1 MPFFPRSPGK
11 SHWLY
16 RLLHKRS
23 AFQILF
29 IDNICTDRCLPPL
42 SCPKSQASVKGIHIN
57 TSCIYKPFCY
67 LSEKMILSKG
77 IFSVLDCYLP
87 LFELPP
93 PPKCSLV
100 ENLLR
105 IRVYITCWLHASS
118 CASQLAFLG
127 RNSAGFITKC
137 IPNFFLPVYFHLH
150 QNSILY

>member
-42 SCPKSQASVKGIHIN
+42 SCPKSQASVKGIHVN

-93 PPKCSLV
+93 TSQMFFSGKLIKNQGLHHMLAACFKLCISIGLSG
-100 ENLLR
+100 EKFS
-105 IRVYITCWLHASS
+105 WLH
-118 CASQLAFLG
+118 
-127 RNSAGFITKC
+127 
-137 IPNFFLPVYFHLH
+137 H
-150 QNSILY
+150 QMYT